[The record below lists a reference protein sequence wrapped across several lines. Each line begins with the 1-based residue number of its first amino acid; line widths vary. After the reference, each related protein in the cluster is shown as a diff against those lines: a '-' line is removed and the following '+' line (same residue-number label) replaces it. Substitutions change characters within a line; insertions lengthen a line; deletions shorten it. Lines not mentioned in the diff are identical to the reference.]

1 MGIVENTLSPNSA
14 FPSISYLNAYLDLSF
29 PLMAAAVIARS
40 LAGALMEDARKMAHV
55 SEAHLGGDCADR
67 HIRILQQI
75 DRLCDAVCDQVLV
88 DRFAGMLHHLLVQII
103 GVVIEVLSDHAVADR
118 LVVMLLDIFD
128 HIIDLIG
135 GHRSGGRADSA
146 AAEYLG
152 QHIFQQT
159 TEPHLEKDQL
169 RLIFLKHK
177 LQIRLDLLHIMQTDR
192 LTCGR

>member
-29 PLMAAAVIARS
+29 PLIAAAVIARS

-88 DRFAGMLHHLLVQII
+88 DRFAGMLISSLAFQNSGFGYCIFSFLAII
-103 GVVIEVLSDHAVADR
+103 LCPP
-118 LVVMLLDIFD
+118 L
-128 HIIDLIG
+128 
-135 GHRSGGRADSA
+135 
-146 AAEYLG
+146 
-152 QHIFQQT
+152 
-159 TEPHLEKDQL
+159 
-169 RLIFLKHK
+169 
-177 LQIRLDLLHIMQTDR
+177 
-192 LTCGR
+192 CGCV